1 MDTVYCGHYGYCGDV
16 ELWTLFT
23 VDTMDTVDT
32 VDTLNCGH
40 CLLWTVD
47 TAAAKNGDKWVIKC
61 EQSFSQKERR
71 VGRKKKET
79 TNEASRHFGGGGVS
93 RGTI

>member
-1 MDTVYCGHYGYCGDV
+1 
-16 ELWTLFT
+16 
-23 VDTMDTVDT
+23 MDTVDT

-40 CLLWTVD
+40 FELWTVD

-93 RGTI
+93 RGTIW

>member
-1 MDTVYCGHYGYCGDV
+1 MDTVFCGHYGHGGYR
-16 ELWTLFT
+16 
-23 VDTMDTVDT
+23 
-32 VDTLNCGH
+32 GH
-40 CLLWTVD
+40 FELWTVD